1 VEKAWGRETMKTSTL
16 SFTQMKNDPMLLII
30 AFTPVL
36 VGLLFRFGI
45 PFVEMQLINYLSLE
59 HVISPYYGLLD
70 LFLIMLTSS
79 MFSFVVAMVVLEEA
93 DERLISYLAV
103 TPLGKAGYL
112 FSRFGLTGIISLVF
126 SLLVFALFHLAP
138 MNIGLLIGLA
148 ISSAIQGIASALLI
162 VTFSAN
168 KVEGMA
174 VGKFTMLFTLG
185 ALAPFFISGKVQ
197 YIFSV
202 LPSFWMAKA
211 VKESDYM
218 LIGIALLVVLIWV
231 ALSAKRFARKVV

>member
-1 VEKAWGRETMKTSTL
+1 MKTATL
-16 SFTQMKNDPMLLII
+16 SFTQMLRQMKNDPMLLII
-30 AFTPVL
+30 TLTPVL

-70 LFLIMLTSS
+70 LFLIMLTPS
-79 MFSFVVAMVVLEEA
+79 MFGFVVAMVVLEEA

-126 SLLVFALFHLAP
+126 SLLIFALFHLVP

-148 ISSAIQGIASALLI
+148 ISSAIQGIAVALLI

-197 YIFSV
+197 YFFSV
-202 LPSFWMAKA
+202 LPSFWMAKV

-218 LIGIALLVVLIWV
+218 FIGVALLVVLIWL
-231 ALSAKRFARKVV
+231 ALSAKRFIRKVV